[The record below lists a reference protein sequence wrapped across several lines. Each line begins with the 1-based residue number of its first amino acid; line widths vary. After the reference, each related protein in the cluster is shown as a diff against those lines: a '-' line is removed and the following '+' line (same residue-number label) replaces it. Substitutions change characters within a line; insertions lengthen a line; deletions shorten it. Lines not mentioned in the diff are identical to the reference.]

1 MPRGERKKMLQISA
15 ARGAAATER
24 ILMIWKRAVMRMQI
38 KTLAVEDFPR
48 CAELWNMKKQRT
60 LADRF
65 RTDLQSGNRVT
76 WVCEE
81 NGALL
86 GEISLVFDMN
96 DPDYTI
102 PLKRAYVSHLIVK
115 KGCRRQGIGRSLVE
129 YVIEQATQMDF
140 KELTIGVDLDNFAA
154 LRLYTKAGFDRVLA
168 VCEDK
173 DGRYVKL
180 MKGL

>member
-1 MPRGERKKMLQISA
+1 
-15 ARGAAATER
+15 
-24 ILMIWKRAVMRMQI
+24 MQI

-60 LADRF
+60 LAERF
-65 RTDLQSGNRVT
+65 YNDLCSGNRLT

-81 NGALL
+81 NGVLL
-86 GEISLVFDMN
+86 GEISLVFNMEE
-96 DPDYTI
+96 PEYTI
-102 PLKRAYVSHLIVK
+102 PHKRAYVSHLIVK
-115 KGCRRQGIGRSLVE
+115 KDCRRQGIGSALVA
-129 YVIEQATQMDF
+129 YLIEQAKQMDI

-154 LRLYTKAGFDRVLA
+154 LRLYAKARFDRILD

-180 MKGL
+180 LKSL

>member
-1 MPRGERKKMLQISA
+1 
-15 ARGAAATER
+15 
-24 ILMIWKRAVMRMQI
+24 MQI

-48 CAELWNMKKQRT
+48 CAGLWNMKKQRA
-60 LADRF
+60 LAGLF
-65 RTDLQSGNRVT
+65 YSELQSGNRVT
-76 WVCEE
+76 YVCENE
-81 NGALL
+81 GELL
-86 GEISLVFDMN
+86 GEISLVFKMEES
-96 DPDYTI
+96 DYTI
-102 PLKRAYVSHLIVK
+102 AGKRAYVSHLVVK
-115 KGCRRQGIGRSLVE
+115 KEHRRQGIGRALVE
-129 YVIEQATQMDF
+129 HVIEQAQQMEI

>member
-1 MPRGERKKMLQISA
+1 
-15 ARGAAATER
+15 
-24 ILMIWKRAVMRMQI
+24 
-38 KTLAVEDFPR
+38 
-48 CAELWNMKKQRT
+48 MKKQRT
-60 LADRF
+60 LAERF
-65 RTDLQSGNRVT
+65 YSDLQSGKRVT

-81 NGALL
+81 NGVLL
-86 GEISLVFDMN
+86 GEISLVFNME
-96 DPDYTI
+96 DPEYTI
-102 PLKRAYVSHLIVK
+102 PHKRAYVSHLIVK
-115 KGCRRQGIGRSLVE
+115 KDCRRQGIGSALVT
-129 YVIEQATQMDF
+129 YLIEQAKQMDI